1 MVCITLGASCDE
13 GKYHSKACNIFLY
26 GNNRLGGP
34 LQVFAVYLQLMII
47 VGLCLDSGKSWTT
60 RFFKTQI
67 MQFLGRI
74 SMALY
79 LIHLLLID
87 LLKLLIHGPVEWIDG
102 KNPRILL
109 PAWGIPIHLIISL
122 VFAILLTLFV
132 EDPARKFLKSKLA

>member
-1 MVCITLGASCDE
+1 
-13 GKYHSKACNIFLY
+13 
-26 GNNRLGGP
+26 
-34 LQVFAVYLQLMII
+34 MII
-47 VGLCLDSGKSWTT
+47 VGLCLDHGISTSQ
-60 RFFKTQI
+60 FFKTRVL
-67 MQFLGRI
+67 QFLGRI

-102 KNPRILL
+102 KNPRIVL

-132 EDPARKFLKSKLA
+132 EDPARKFLKSKIATRKKYI

>member
-1 MVCITLGASCDE
+1 
-13 GKYHSKACNIFLY
+13 
-26 GNNRLGGP
+26 
-34 LQVFAVYLQLMII
+34 MII
-47 VGLCLDSGKSWTT
+47 VGLYLDHGISWTSQ
-60 RFFKTQI
+60 FFKTRVL
-67 MQFLGRI
+67 QFLGRI

-109 PAWGIPIHLIISL
+109 PAWGISIHLIVSL

-132 EDPARKFLKSKLA
+132 EDPARKFLKSKIATRQKYI